1 MAELTS
7 GRLSEIYTV
16 EFSNGADISFP
27 NLISSIDTT
36 LYAPLLNSLPFSYG
50 TYYSSDSYGG
60 FATIPTHTAIFSAS
74 TYGGITIKTG
84 SYNALPTSTTYPDS
98 VTGGGYKI
106 IRLGSWTMIGGWVTV
121 SSIASG
127 TTGVVYTFEF
137 PLVDAYKFADKP
149 SVCVQEEN
157 GFGTYAWPES
167 NYTNTTGASCAYD
180 STSGKLT
187 LVLNRAI
194 TDEAGTIVFFISGKN
209 AS

>member
-7 GRLSEIYTV
+7 GRLSGVYTV
-16 EFSNGADISFP
+16 EFSNGANISFP
-27 NLISSIDTT
+27 NLTSLTDTN
-36 LYAPLLNSLPFSYG
+36 LYAPLLNAIPFSYG
-50 TYYSSDSYGG
+50 AHYSGGSYGG
-60 FATIPTHTAIFSAS
+60 FATIPTHTAVFSTS

-84 SYNALPTSTTYPDS
+84 STNELPTSTTYSDS
-98 VTGGGYKI
+98 VTGGGYRI

-121 SSIASG
+121 SSITSG
-127 TTGVVYTFEF
+127 TTGVKYTFEF
-137 PLVDAYKFADKP
+137 PLVDAYKFVDKP

-167 NYTNTTGASCAYD
+167 NYTNTTGASCTYN